1 MTLFSLFLNKYVN
14 IVILFFEYTGVTVML
29 ISGVKG
35 AYDCFVKKCPETR
48 INLAKGMATALEFKM
63 GSEILRTAIAHELKE
78 IIFIGGI
85 IVLRA
90 ALAFLIHWEIKNEEA
105 RSESCLTSPSET
117 HESSK

>member
-1 MTLFSLFLNKYVN
+1 MTLFSYFLTKYVN

-29 ISGVKG
+29 ISGAKG
-35 AYDCFVKKCPETR
+35 AYDFFIKRCPETR

-63 GSEILRTAIAHELKE
+63 GSEILRTAIAHEMME
-78 IIFIGGI
+78 IVFIGGI

-105 RSESCLTSPSET
+105 RSKC
-117 HESSK
+117 